1 MPELWLVLPGLF
13 LWSVIL
19 LLPWRPWGTRETLDA
34 NTLTADL
41 SDITVLIPAR
51 NEEETIRT
59 TLLGLSIQG
68 NINKIILLNDDSE
81 DETVANALSLSLQNL
96 EIINVDPLPSGW
108 SGKLWALEMGRKYVS
123 SDYTLLL
130 DADIELLPGTLTAL
144 YQKMKQHDL
153 QLVSLMATLRM
164 DSVWEKIMMPS
175 FIYFFKLLYPF
186 AISNSSSKMISAAAG
201 GCILIDTTALNDMGG
216 FQSLRDELI
225 DDCALAKKIKNNAGK
240 TWIGLTHSAISNRA
254 YVSLKPIWEM
264 VSRTA
269 FTQLGYSPL
278 LLLLCTTLL
287 TMAFLLPFSGLFLGS
302 PVYFT
307 LTVLSLLMM
316 SGTYW
321 PLIRYYKL
329 SPVWLLCLPVA
340 AVLYLLISWDSA
352 INHWQGISATWKERR
367 YKRTQQKI

>member
-51 NEEETIRT
+51 NEEETIRA

-123 SDYTLLL
+123 SDCTLLL

-201 GCILIDTTALNDMGG
+201 GCILIDTTALNDIGG

-340 AVLYLLISWDSA
+340 AVLYLLIIWDSA